1 MRHHVG
7 PPLGRRVWRFVI
19 EPVRRVKANGR
30 ADLPADDGV
39 RVDSGGL
46 CSLASAAGMPFDAK
60 KTRTALS

>member
-1 MRHHVG
+1 
-7 PPLGRRVWRFVI
+7 VI